1 MNSLRTKQ
9 VLKGALV
16 ILFAVS
22 TSVPQWT
29 VYGESISSE
38 SESRE
43 VETTETT
50 DAGNETKSSTSQTET
65 NTETTAETS
74 VTSTDQET
82 TATTDN
88 QQTDEA
94 TATETPND
102 KSSSAKVSDK
112 ENGTEND
119 DIGKGENF
127 NGKKYLNYFGKQMT
141 DILNGPVD
149 EINARLIGL
158 VLSELFG
165 KDYGVD
171 KEIIKHLIA
180 TYLLYDIAFSKN
192 SVLMSMLGGTD
203 DGTTPTENTG
213 FYPNTKQLHQ
223 TVLNKQDGKMMD
235 VYAYYVDQGSDKT
248 VMIHGGFRGNWN
260 NGIVTEEYNDF
271 YKAGYNLLFVDS
283 RATGNSGGDY
293 VTYGQYE
300 SDDVLYWI
308 NQEVRERPSQ
318 KILLY
323 GGSMGAATM
332 MSVLAKDIPVNVKGI
347 IENCGFASIDEQ
359 LRFTYSQ
366 TVVPALPPAI
376 KNQLDIIGDQE
387 HEDLFMGLLKQY
399 YFDQEMHLDPTAA
412 LPTIGMSGSLPKL
425 IIHGTADDVVPVS
438 NAQKLYELAGGYK
451 DLLLV
456 EGAGHGKAQEVDHAA
471 YTKHVTDFLKVVFHD
486 QINVKYVDENN
497 KSLLKD
503 QDEIWLYGAYGE
515 NYVTEQKTFEGYEL
529 ANVEGPTEGVFNETT
544 PTIIYHYKKIPVVPP
559 KKQDPAENADNK
571 GKDEPRDDQSSD
583 DTLPIQMTVKVQKK
597 TDAKK
602 ECCRK
607 LGKRNIRFSF
617 IQVDFYLLARLSH
630 GFGEEREGK

>member
-1 MNSLRTKQ
+1 MRTKQ

-16 ILFAVS
+16 VLFAVS
-22 TSVPQWT
+22 TNVPQWS
-29 VYGESISSE
+29 VYGESIFSE
-38 SESRE
+38 SGSRE

-50 DAGNETKSSTSQTET
+50 DARNETKSSTSQTET
-65 NTETTAETS
+65 STETTAETS

-376 KNQLDIIGDQE
+376 KNQLDIIWDQE

-529 ANVEGPTEGVFNETT
+529 ANVEGPTEGVFNETA

-597 TDAKK
+597 TDTKK
-602 ECCRK
+602 GMLPKTGEKKHSLLIYSGGFLSAITIITWIWRRK
-607 LGKRNIRFSF
+607 RG
-617 IQVDFYLLARLSH
+617 
-630 GFGEEREGK
+630 

>member
-1 MNSLRTKQ
+1 M
-9 VLKGALV
+9 LKGALV
-16 ILFAVS
+16 VLFAVS
-22 TSVPQWT
+22 TNVPQWS
-29 VYGESISSE
+29 VYGESIFSE
-38 SESRE
+38 SGSRE

-50 DAGNETKSSTSQTET
+50 DARNETKSSTSQTET
-65 NTETTAETS
+65 STETTAETS

-597 TDAKK
+597 TDTKK
-602 ECCRK
+602 GMLPKTGEKKHSLLIYSGGFLSASTIITWIWRRK
-607 LGKRNIRFSF
+607 RG
-617 IQVDFYLLARLSH
+617 
-630 GFGEEREGK
+630 

>member
-1 MNSLRTKQ
+1 MNRLRTKQ

-16 ILFAVS
+16 VLFAVS
-22 TSVPQWT
+22 TNVPQWS
-29 VYGESISSE
+29 VYGESIFSE
-38 SESRE
+38 SGSRE

-50 DAGNETKSSTSQTET
+50 DARNETKSSTSQTET
-65 NTETTAETS
+65 STETTAETS

-248 VMIHGGFRGNWN
+248 VIIHGGFRGNWN

-503 QDEIWLYGAYGE
+503 QDEIRLYGAYGE

-544 PTIIYHYKKIPVVPP
+544 PTIIYHYKKIPIVPP

-597 TDAKK
+597 TDTKK
-602 ECCRK
+602 GMLPKTGEKKHSLLIYSGGFLSASTIITWIWRRK
-607 LGKRNIRFSF
+607 RG
-617 IQVDFYLLARLSH
+617 
-630 GFGEEREGK
+630 

>member
-1 MNSLRTKQ
+1 MNRLRTKQ

-16 ILFAVS
+16 VLFAVS
-22 TSVPQWT
+22 TNVPQWS
-29 VYGESISSE
+29 VYGESIFSE
-38 SESRE
+38 SGSRE

-50 DAGNETKSSTSQTET
+50 DARNETKSSTSQTET
-65 NTETTAETS
+65 STETTAETS

-438 NAQKLYELAGGYK
+438 NAQKLYELVGGYK

-529 ANVEGPTEGVFNETT
+529 ANVEGPTEGVFNETA

-597 TDAKK
+597 TDTKK
-602 ECCRK
+602 GMLPKTGEKKHSLLIYSGGFLSASTIITWIWRRK
-607 LGKRNIRFSF
+607 RG
-617 IQVDFYLLARLSH
+617 
-630 GFGEEREGK
+630 

>member
-1 MNSLRTKQ
+1 MNRLRTKQ

-16 ILFAVS
+16 VLFAVS
-22 TSVPQWT
+22 TNVPQWS
-29 VYGESISSE
+29 VYGESIFSE
-38 SESRE
+38 SGSRE

-50 DAGNETKSSTSQTET
+50 DARNETKSSTSQTET
-65 NTETTAETS
+65 STETTAETS

-94 TATETPND
+94 TATKTPND

-203 DGTTPTENTG
+203 DGTTPTESTG

-235 VYAYYVDQGSDKT
+235 VYAYYVDQGSDKI

-283 RATGNSGGDY
+283 RATGNSRGDY

-503 QDEIWLYGAYGE
+503 QDEIRLYGAYGE

-597 TDAKK
+597 TDTKK
-602 ECCRK
+602 GMLPKTGEKKHSLLIYSGGFLSASTIITWIWRRK
-607 LGKRNIRFSF
+607 RG
-617 IQVDFYLLARLSH
+617 
-630 GFGEEREGK
+630 

>member
-1 MNSLRTKQ
+1 MNRLRTKQ

-16 ILFAVS
+16 VLFAVS
-22 TSVPQWT
+22 TNVPQWS
-29 VYGESISSE
+29 VYGESIFSE
-38 SESRE
+38 SGSRE

-50 DAGNETKSSTSQTET
+50 DARNETKSSTSQTET
-65 NTETTAETS
+65 STETTAETS

-260 NGIVTEEYNDF
+260 NGIFTEEYNDF

-529 ANVEGPTEGVFNETT
+529 ANVEGPTEGVFNETA
-544 PTIIYHYKKIPVVPP
+544 PTIIYHHKKIPVVPP

-597 TDAKK
+597 TDTKK
-602 ECCRK
+602 GMLPKTGEKKHSLLIYSGGFLSASTIITWIWRRK
-607 LGKRNIRFSF
+607 RG
-617 IQVDFYLLARLSH
+617 
-630 GFGEEREGK
+630 

>member
-1 MNSLRTKQ
+1 M
-9 VLKGALV
+9 LKGALV
-16 ILFAVS
+16 VLFAVS
-22 TSVPQWT
+22 TNVPQWS
-29 VYGESISSE
+29 VYGESIFSE
-38 SESRE
+38 SGSRE

-50 DAGNETKSSTSQTET
+50 DARNETKSSTSQTET
-65 NTETTAETS
+65 STETTAETS

-529 ANVEGPTEGVFNETT
+529 ANVEGPTEGVFNETA
-544 PTIIYHYKKIPVVPP
+544 PTIIYHYKIIPVVPP

-597 TDAKK
+597 TDTKK
-602 ECCRK
+602 GMLPKTGEKKHSLLIYSGGFLSASTIITWIWRRK
-607 LGKRNIRFSF
+607 RG
-617 IQVDFYLLARLSH
+617 
-630 GFGEEREGK
+630 

>member
-1 MNSLRTKQ
+1 M
-9 VLKGALV
+9 LKGALV
-16 ILFAVS
+16 VLFAVS
-22 TSVPQWT
+22 TNVPQWS
-29 VYGESISSE
+29 VYGESIFSE
-38 SESRE
+38 SGSRE

-50 DAGNETKSSTSQTET
+50 DARNETKSSTSQTET
-65 NTETTAETS
+65 STETTAETS

-94 TATETPND
+94 TATKTPND

-213 FYPNTKQLHQ
+213 FYTNTKQLHQ

-235 VYAYYVDQGSDKT
+235 VYAYYIDQGSDKT

-456 EGAGHGKAQEVDHAA
+456 EVAGHGKAQEVDHAA

-503 QDEIWLYGAYGE
+503 QDEIRLYGAYGE

-597 TDAKK
+597 TDTKK
-602 ECCRK
+602 GMLPKTGEKKHSLLIYSGGFLSASTIITWIWRRK
-607 LGKRNIRFSF
+607 RG
-617 IQVDFYLLARLSH
+617 
-630 GFGEEREGK
+630 

>member
-1 MNSLRTKQ
+1 M
-9 VLKGALV
+9 LKGALV
-16 ILFAVS
+16 VLFAVS
-22 TSVPQWT
+22 TNVPQWS
-29 VYGESISSE
+29 VYGESIFSE
-38 SESRE
+38 SGSRE

-50 DAGNETKSSTSQTET
+50 DARNETKSSTSQTET
-65 NTETTAETS
+65 STETTAETS

-127 NGKKYLNYFGKQMT
+127 NGKKYLNYYGKQMT

-376 KNQLDIIGDQE
+376 KNQLDIIWDQE

-529 ANVEGPTEGVFNETT
+529 ANVEGPTEGVFNETA

-559 KKQDPAENADNK
+559 KKQDPVENADNK

-597 TDAKK
+597 TDTKK
-602 ECCRK
+602 GMLPKTGEKKHSLLIYSGGFLSASTIITWIWRRK
-607 LGKRNIRFSF
+607 RG
-617 IQVDFYLLARLSH
+617 
-630 GFGEEREGK
+630 

>member
-1 MNSLRTKQ
+1 MERVSFPNRDLGRSKPRKQ
-9 VLKGALV
+9 LML
-16 ILFAVS
+16 
-22 TSVPQWT
+22 
-29 VYGESISSE
+29 
-38 SESRE
+38 
-43 VETTETT
+43 
-50 DAGNETKSSTSQTET
+50 ETKSSTSQTET
-65 NTETTAETS
+65 STETTAETS

-529 ANVEGPTEGVFNETT
+529 ANVEGPTEGVFNETA

-583 DTLPIQMTVKVQKK
+583 DMLPIQMTVKVQKK
-597 TDAKK
+597 TDTKK
-602 ECCRK
+602 GMLPKTGEKKHSLLIYSGGFLSASTIITWIWRRK
-607 LGKRNIRFSF
+607 RG
-617 IQVDFYLLARLSH
+617 
-630 GFGEEREGK
+630 

>member
-1 MNSLRTKQ
+1 M
-9 VLKGALV
+9 LKGALV
-16 ILFAVS
+16 VLFAVS
-22 TSVPQWT
+22 TNVPQWS
-29 VYGESISSE
+29 VYGESIFSE
-38 SESRE
+38 SGSRE

-50 DAGNETKSSTSQTET
+50 DARNETKSSTSQTET
-65 NTETTAETS
+65 STETTAETS

-438 NAQKLYELAGGYK
+438 NAQKLYELAGRYK

-529 ANVEGPTEGVFNETT
+529 ANVEGPTEGVFNETA

-597 TDAKK
+597 TDTKK
-602 ECCRK
+602 GMLPKTGEK
-607 LGKRNIRFSF
+607 KHS
-617 IQVDFYLLARLSH
+617 LLIYSGGFLSASTIITWIW
-630 GFGEEREGK
+630 

>member
-1 MNSLRTKQ
+1 MNRLRTKQ

-16 ILFAVS
+16 VLFAVS
-22 TSVPQWT
+22 TNVPQWS
-29 VYGESISSE
+29 VYGESIFSE
-38 SESRE
+38 SGSRE

-50 DAGNETKSSTSQTET
+50 DARNETKSSTSQTET
-65 NTETTAETS
+65 STETTAETS

-94 TATETPND
+94 TATKTPND

-503 QDEIWLYGAYGE
+503 QDEIRLYGAYGE

-583 DTLPIQMTVKVQKK
+583 DTLPIQMTVKVQKR
-597 TDAKK
+597 TDTKK
-602 ECCRK
+602 EMLPKTGEKKHSLLIYSGGFLSASTIITWIWRRK
-607 LGKRNIRFSF
+607 RG
-617 IQVDFYLLARLSH
+617 
-630 GFGEEREGK
+630 

>member
-1 MNSLRTKQ
+1 MNRLRTKQ

-16 ILFAVS
+16 VLFAVS
-22 TSVPQWT
+22 TNVPQWS
-29 VYGESISSE
+29 VYGESIFSE
-38 SESRE
+38 SGSRE

-50 DAGNETKSSTSQTET
+50 DARNETKSSTSQTET
-65 NTETTAETS
+65 STETTAETS

-94 TATETPND
+94 TATKTPND

-213 FYPNTKQLHQ
+213 FYTNTKQLHQ

-503 QDEIWLYGAYGE
+503 QDEIRLYGAYGE

-583 DTLPIQMTVKVQKK
+583 DTLPLQMTVKVQKK
-597 TDAKK
+597 TDTKK
-602 ECCRK
+602 GMLPKTGEKKHSLLIYSGGFLSASTIITWIWRRK
-607 LGKRNIRFSF
+607 RG
-617 IQVDFYLLARLSH
+617 
-630 GFGEEREGK
+630 

>member
-1 MNSLRTKQ
+1 M
-9 VLKGALV
+9 LKGALV
-16 ILFAVS
+16 VLFAVS
-22 TSVPQWT
+22 TNVPQWS
-29 VYGESISSE
+29 VYGESIFSE
-38 SESRE
+38 SGSRE

-50 DAGNETKSSTSQTET
+50 DARNETKSSTSQTET
-65 NTETTAETS
+65 STETTAETS

-94 TATETPND
+94 TATKTPND

-165 KDYGVD
+165 KDYDVD

-235 VYAYYVDQGSDKT
+235 VYAYYVYQGSDKT

-412 LPTIGMSGSLPKL
+412 LPTIVMSGSLPKL

-503 QDEIWLYGAYGE
+503 QDEIRLYGAYGE

-597 TDAKK
+597 TDTKK
-602 ECCRK
+602 GMLPKTGEKKHSLLIYSGGFLSASTIITWIWRRK
-607 LGKRNIRFSF
+607 RG
-617 IQVDFYLLARLSH
+617 
-630 GFGEEREGK
+630 

>member
-1 MNSLRTKQ
+1 M
-9 VLKGALV
+9 LKGALAV
-16 ILFAVS
+16 LFAVS
-22 TSVPQWT
+22 TNVPQWS
-29 VYGESISSE
+29 VYGESIFSE
-38 SESRE
+38 SGSRE

-50 DAGNETKSSTSQTET
+50 DARNETKSSTSQTET
-65 NTETTAETS
+65 STETTAETS

-88 QQTDEA
+88 QQTEEA
-94 TATETPND
+94 TATKMSND
-102 KSSSAKVSDK
+102 ESSSAKVSDK

-503 QDEIWLYGAYGE
+503 QDEIRLYGAYGE

-597 TDAKK
+597 TDTKK
-602 ECCRK
+602 GMLPKTGEKKHSLLIYSGGFLSASTIITWIWRRK
-607 LGKRNIRFSF
+607 RG
-617 IQVDFYLLARLSH
+617 
-630 GFGEEREGK
+630 

>member
-1 MNSLRTKQ
+1 MNRLRTKQ

-16 ILFAVS
+16 VLFAVS
-22 TSVPQWT
+22 TNVPQWS
-29 VYGESISSE
+29 VYGESIFSE
-38 SESRE
+38 SGSRE

-50 DAGNETKSSTSQTET
+50 DARNETKSSTSQTET
-65 NTETTAETS
+65 STETTAETS

-94 TATETPND
+94 TATKTPND

-112 ENGTEND
+112 ENGAEND

-158 VLSELFG
+158 LLSELFG

-235 VYAYYVDQGSDKT
+235 VYAYYVDQGSDKI

-503 QDEIWLYGAYGE
+503 QDEIRLYGAYGE

-597 TDAKK
+597 TDTKK
-602 ECCRK
+602 GMLPKTGEKKHSLLIYSGGFLSASTIITWIWRRK
-607 LGKRNIRFSF
+607 RG
-617 IQVDFYLLARLSH
+617 
-630 GFGEEREGK
+630 

>member
-1 MNSLRTKQ
+1 MNRLRTKQ

-16 ILFAVS
+16 VLFAVS
-22 TSVPQWT
+22 TNVPQWS
-29 VYGESISSE
+29 VYGESIFSE
-38 SESRE
+38 SGSRE

-50 DAGNETKSSTSQTET
+50 DARNETKSSTSQTET
-65 NTETTAETS
+65 STETTAETS

-82 TATTDN
+82 TATTNN

-223 TVLNKQDGKMMD
+223 TVLNKQDSKMMD

-293 VTYGQYE
+293 VTHGQYE

-412 LPTIGMSGSLPKL
+412 LPTIGMSSSLPKL

-503 QDEIWLYGAYGE
+503 QDEIRLYGAYGE

-597 TDAKK
+597 TDTKK
-602 ECCRK
+602 GMLPKTGEKKHSLLIYSDGFLSASTIITWIWRRK
-607 LGKRNIRFSF
+607 RG
-617 IQVDFYLLARLSH
+617 
-630 GFGEEREGK
+630 

>member
-1 MNSLRTKQ
+1 MNRLRTKQ

-16 ILFAVS
+16 VLFAVS
-22 TSVPQWT
+22 TNVPQWS
-29 VYGESISSE
+29 VYGESIFSE
-38 SESRE
+38 SGSRE

-50 DAGNETKSSTSQTET
+50 DARNETKSSTSQTET
-65 NTETTAETS
+65 STETTAETS

-529 ANVEGPTEGVFNETT
+529 ANVEGPTEGVFNETA

-597 TDAKK
+597 TDIKK
-602 ECCRK
+602 GMLPKTGEKKHSLLIYSGGFLSASTIITWIWRRK
-607 LGKRNIRFSF
+607 RG
-617 IQVDFYLLARLSH
+617 
-630 GFGEEREGK
+630 

>member
-1 MNSLRTKQ
+1 MNRLRTKQ

-16 ILFAVS
+16 VLFAVS
-22 TSVPQWT
+22 TNVPQWS
-29 VYGESISSE
+29 VYGESIFSE
-38 SESRE
+38 SGSRE

-50 DAGNETKSSTSQTET
+50 DARNETKSSTSQTET
-65 NTETTAETS
+65 STETTAETS

-323 GGSMGAATM
+323 GDSMGAATM

-529 ANVEGPTEGVFNETT
+529 ANVEGPTEGVFNETA

-597 TDAKK
+597 TDTKK
-602 ECCRK
+602 GMLPKTGEKKHSLLIYSGGFLSASTIITWIWRRK
-607 LGKRNIRFSF
+607 RG
-617 IQVDFYLLARLSH
+617 
-630 GFGEEREGK
+630 

>member
-1 MNSLRTKQ
+1 M
-9 VLKGALV
+9 LKGALV
-16 ILFAVS
+16 VLFAVS
-22 TSVPQWT
+22 TNVPQWS
-29 VYGESISSE
+29 VYGESIFSE
-38 SESRE
+38 SGSRE

-50 DAGNETKSSTSQTET
+50 DARNETKSSTSQTET
-65 NTETTAETS
+65 STETTAETS

-260 NGIVTEEYNDF
+260 NGIFTEEYNDF

-529 ANVEGPTEGVFNETT
+529 ANVEGPTEGVFNETA
-544 PTIIYHYKKIPVVPP
+544 PTIIYHHKKIPVVPP

-597 TDAKK
+597 TDTKK
-602 ECCRK
+602 GMLPKTGEKKHSLLIYSGGFLSASTIITWIWRRK
-607 LGKRNIRFSF
+607 RG
-617 IQVDFYLLARLSH
+617 
-630 GFGEEREGK
+630 

>member
-1 MNSLRTKQ
+1 M
-9 VLKGALV
+9 LKGALV
-16 ILFAVS
+16 VLFAVS
-22 TSVPQWT
+22 TNVPQWS
-29 VYGESISSE
+29 VYGESIFSE
-38 SESRE
+38 SGSRE

-50 DAGNETKSSTSQTET
+50 DARNETKSSTSQTET
-65 NTETTAETS
+65 STETTAETS

-82 TATTDN
+82 TATTYN

-529 ANVEGPTEGVFNETT
+529 ANVEGPTEGVFNETA

-597 TDAKK
+597 TDTKK
-602 ECCRK
+602 GMLPKTGEKKHSLLIYSGGFLSASTIITWIWRRK
-607 LGKRNIRFSF
+607 RG
-617 IQVDFYLLARLSH
+617 
-630 GFGEEREGK
+630 

>member
-1 MNSLRTKQ
+1 MNRLRTKQ

-16 ILFAVS
+16 VLFAVS
-22 TSVPQWT
+22 TNVPQWS
-29 VYGESISSE
+29 VYGESILSE
-38 SESRE
+38 SGSRE

-50 DAGNETKSSTSQTET
+50 DARNETKSSTSQTET
-65 NTETTAETS
+65 STETTAETS

-503 QDEIWLYGAYGE
+503 QDEIRLYGAYGE

-597 TDAKK
+597 TDTKK
-602 ECCRK
+602 GMLPKTGEKKHSLLIYSGGFLSASTIITWIWRRK
-607 LGKRNIRFSF
+607 RG
-617 IQVDFYLLARLSH
+617 
-630 GFGEEREGK
+630 

>member
-1 MNSLRTKQ
+1 MNRLRTKQ

-16 ILFAVS
+16 VLFAVS
-22 TSVPQWT
+22 TNVPQWS
-29 VYGESISSE
+29 VYGESIFSE
-38 SESRE
+38 SGSRE

-50 DAGNETKSSTSQTET
+50 DARNETKSSTSQTET
-65 NTETTAETS
+65 STETTAETS

-293 VTYGQYE
+293 VTHGQYE

-529 ANVEGPTEGVFNETT
+529 ANVEGPTEGVFNETA

-597 TDAKK
+597 TDTKK
-602 ECCRK
+602 GMLPKTGEKKHSLLIYSGGFLSASTIITWIWRRK
-607 LGKRNIRFSF
+607 RG
-617 IQVDFYLLARLSH
+617 
-630 GFGEEREGK
+630 

>member
-1 MNSLRTKQ
+1 MNRLRTKQ

-16 ILFAVS
+16 VLFAVS
-22 TSVPQWT
+22 TNVPQWS
-29 VYGESISSE
+29 VYGESIFSE
-38 SESRE
+38 SGSRE

-50 DAGNETKSSTSQTET
+50 DARNETKSSTSQTET
-65 NTETTAETS
+65 STETTAETS

-387 HEDLFMGLLKQY
+387 HKDLFMGLLKQY

-503 QDEIWLYGAYGE
+503 QDEIRLYGAYGE

-597 TDAKK
+597 TDTKK
-602 ECCRK
+602 GMLPKTGEKKHSLLIYSGEFLSASTIITWIWRRK
-607 LGKRNIRFSF
+607 RG
-617 IQVDFYLLARLSH
+617 
-630 GFGEEREGK
+630 

>member
-1 MNSLRTKQ
+1 M
-9 VLKGALV
+9 LKGALV
-16 ILFAVS
+16 VLFAVS
-22 TSVPQWT
+22 TNVPQWS
-29 VYGESISSE
+29 VYGESIFSE
-38 SESRE
+38 SGSRE

-50 DAGNETKSSTSQTET
+50 DARNETKSSTSQTET
-65 NTETTAETS
+65 STETTAETS

-94 TATETPND
+94 TATKTPND

-158 VLSELFG
+158 VLRELFG

-503 QDEIWLYGAYGE
+503 QDEIRLYGAYGE

-597 TDAKK
+597 TDTKK
-602 ECCRK
+602 GMLPKTGEKKHSLLIYSGGFLSASTIITWIWRRK
-607 LGKRNIRFSF
+607 RG
-617 IQVDFYLLARLSH
+617 
-630 GFGEEREGK
+630 

>member
-1 MNSLRTKQ
+1 M
-9 VLKGALV
+9 LKGALV
-16 ILFAVS
+16 VLFAVS
-22 TSVPQWT
+22 TNVPQWS
-29 VYGESISSE
+29 VYGASIFSE
-38 SESRE
+38 SGSRE

-50 DAGNETKSSTSQTET
+50 DARNETKSSTSQTET
-65 NTETTAETS
+65 STETTAETS

-94 TATETPND
+94 TATKTPND

-503 QDEIWLYGAYGE
+503 QDEIRLYGAYGE

-597 TDAKK
+597 TDTKK
-602 ECCRK
+602 GMLPKTGEKKHSLLIYSGGFLSASTIITWIWRRK
-607 LGKRNIRFSF
+607 RG
-617 IQVDFYLLARLSH
+617 
-630 GFGEEREGK
+630 

>member
-1 MNSLRTKQ
+1 ML
-9 VLKGALV
+9 
-16 ILFAVS
+16 
-22 TSVPQWT
+22 
-29 VYGESISSE
+29 
-38 SESRE
+38 
-43 VETTETT
+43 
-50 DAGNETKSSTSQTET
+50 ETKSSTSQTET
-65 NTETTAETS
+65 STETTAETS

-94 TATETPND
+94 TATKTPND

-271 YKAGYNLLFVDS
+271 YKARYNLLFVDS

-503 QDEIWLYGAYGE
+503 QDEIRLYGAYGE

-597 TDAKK
+597 TDTKK
-602 ECCRK
+602 GMLPKTGEKKHSLLIYSGGFLSASTIITWIWRRK
-607 LGKRNIRFSF
+607 RG
-617 IQVDFYLLARLSH
+617 
-630 GFGEEREGK
+630 

>member
-1 MNSLRTKQ
+1 MNRLRTKQ

-16 ILFAVS
+16 VLFAVS
-22 TSVPQWT
+22 TNVPQWS
-29 VYGESISSE
+29 VYGESIFSE
-38 SESRE
+38 SGSRE

-50 DAGNETKSSTSQTET
+50 DARNETKSSTSQTET
-65 NTETTAETS
+65 STETTAETS

-366 TVVPALPPAI
+366 TVVTALPPAI

-529 ANVEGPTEGVFNETT
+529 ANVEGPTEGVFNETA

-597 TDAKK
+597 TDTKK
-602 ECCRK
+602 GMLPKTGEKKHSLLIYSGGFLSASTIITWIWRRK
-607 LGKRNIRFSF
+607 RG
-617 IQVDFYLLARLSH
+617 
-630 GFGEEREGK
+630 

>member
-1 MNSLRTKQ
+1 MRTKQ

-16 ILFAVS
+16 VLFAVS
-22 TSVPQWT
+22 TNVPQWS
-29 VYGESISSE
+29 VYGESIFSE
-38 SESRE
+38 SGSRE

-50 DAGNETKSSTSQTET
+50 DARNETKSSTSQTET
-65 NTETTAETS
+65 STETTAETS

-94 TATETPND
+94 TATKTPND

-235 VYAYYVDQGSDKT
+235 VYAYYVDQGSDKI

-425 IIHGTADDVVPVS
+425 IIHGTADDVVPLS

-503 QDEIWLYGAYGE
+503 QDEIRLYGAYGE

-597 TDAKK
+597 TDTKK
-602 ECCRK
+602 GMLPKTGEKKHSLLIYSGGFLSASTIITWIWRRK
-607 LGKRNIRFSF
+607 RG
-617 IQVDFYLLARLSH
+617 
-630 GFGEEREGK
+630 

>member
-1 MNSLRTKQ
+1 MRTKQ

-16 ILFAVS
+16 VLFAVS
-22 TSVPQWT
+22 TNVPQWS
-29 VYGESISSE
+29 VYGESIFSE
-38 SESRE
+38 SGSRE
-43 VETTETT
+43 VETTKTT
-50 DAGNETKSSTSQTET
+50 DARNETKSSTSQTET
-65 NTETTAETS
+65 STETTAETS

-503 QDEIWLYGAYGE
+503 QDEIRLYGAYGE

-597 TDAKK
+597 TDTKK
-602 ECCRK
+602 GMLPKTGEKKHSLLIYSGGFLSASTIITWIWRRK
-607 LGKRNIRFSF
+607 RG
-617 IQVDFYLLARLSH
+617 
-630 GFGEEREGK
+630 

>member
-1 MNSLRTKQ
+1 MNRLRTKQ

-16 ILFAVS
+16 VLFAVS
-22 TSVPQWT
+22 TNVPQWS
-29 VYGESISSE
+29 VYGESIFSE
-38 SESRE
+38 SGSRE

-50 DAGNETKSSTSQTET
+50 DARNETKSSTSQTET
-65 NTETTAETS
+65 STETMAETS

-248 VMIHGGFRGNWN
+248 VIIHGGFRGNWN

-503 QDEIWLYGAYGE
+503 QDEIRLYGAYGE

-597 TDAKK
+597 TDTKK
-602 ECCRK
+602 GMLPKTGEKKHSLLIYSGGFLSASTIITWIWRRK
-607 LGKRNIRFSF
+607 RG
-617 IQVDFYLLARLSH
+617 
-630 GFGEEREGK
+630 

>member
-1 MNSLRTKQ
+1 MNRLRTKQ

-16 ILFAVS
+16 VLFAVS
-22 TSVPQWT
+22 TNVPQWS
-29 VYGESISSE
+29 VYGESIFSE
-38 SESRE
+38 SGSRE

-50 DAGNETKSSTSQTET
+50 DARNETKSSTSQTET
-65 NTETTAETS
+65 STETTAETS

-94 TATETPND
+94 TATKTPND

-112 ENGTEND
+112 ENGAEND

-235 VYAYYVDQGSDKT
+235 VYAYYVDQGSDKI

-503 QDEIWLYGAYGE
+503 QDEIRLYGAYGE

-597 TDAKK
+597 TDTKK
-602 ECCRK
+602 GMLPKTGEKKHSLLIYSGGFLSASTIITWIWRRK
-607 LGKRNIRFSF
+607 RG
-617 IQVDFYLLARLSH
+617 
-630 GFGEEREGK
+630 

>member
-1 MNSLRTKQ
+1 MRTKQ

-16 ILFAVS
+16 VLFAVS
-22 TSVPQWT
+22 TNVPQWS
-29 VYGESISSE
+29 VYGESIFSE
-38 SESRE
+38 SGSRE

-50 DAGNETKSSTSQTET
+50 DARNETKSSTSQTET
-65 NTETTAETS
+65 STETTAETS

-94 TATETPND
+94 TATKTPND

-503 QDEIWLYGAYGE
+503 QDEIRLYEAYGE

-597 TDAKK
+597 TDTKK
-602 ECCRK
+602 GMLPKTGEKKHSLLIYSGGFLSASTIITWIWRRK
-607 LGKRNIRFSF
+607 RG
-617 IQVDFYLLARLSH
+617 
-630 GFGEEREGK
+630 

>member
-1 MNSLRTKQ
+1 MNRLRTKQ

-16 ILFAVS
+16 VLFAVS
-22 TSVPQWT
+22 TNVPQWS
-29 VYGESISSE
+29 VYGESIFSE
-38 SESRE
+38 SGSRE

-50 DAGNETKSSTSQTET
+50 DARNETKSSTSQTET
-65 NTETTAETS
+65 STETTAETS

-127 NGKKYLNYFGKQMT
+127 NGKIYLNYFGKQMT

-597 TDAKK
+597 TDTKK
-602 ECCRK
+602 GMLPKTGEKKHSLLIYSGGFLSASTIITWIWRRK
-607 LGKRNIRFSF
+607 RG
-617 IQVDFYLLARLSH
+617 
-630 GFGEEREGK
+630 

>member
-1 MNSLRTKQ
+1 MNRLRTKQ

-16 ILFAVS
+16 VLFAVS
-22 TSVPQWT
+22 TNVPQWS
-29 VYGESISSE
+29 VYGESIFSE
-38 SESRE
+38 SGSRE

-50 DAGNETKSSTSQTET
+50 DARNETKSSTSQTET
-65 NTETTAETS
+65 STETTAETS

-94 TATETPND
+94 TATKTPND

-366 TVVPALPPAI
+366 TVVPALLPAI

-399 YFDQEMHLDPTAA
+399 YFDQEIHLDPTAA

-503 QDEIWLYGAYGE
+503 QDEIRLYGAYGE

-597 TDAKK
+597 TDTKK
-602 ECCRK
+602 GMLPKTGEKKHSLLIYSGGFLSASTIITWIWRRK
-607 LGKRNIRFSF
+607 RG
-617 IQVDFYLLARLSH
+617 
-630 GFGEEREGK
+630 

>member
-1 MNSLRTKQ
+1 M
-9 VLKGALV
+9 LKGALV
-16 ILFAVS
+16 VLFAVS
-22 TSVPQWT
+22 TNVPQWS
-29 VYGESISSE
+29 VYGESILSE
-38 SESRE
+38 SGSRE

-50 DAGNETKSSTSQTET
+50 DARNETKSSTSQTET
-65 NTETTAETS
+65 STETTAETS

-597 TDAKK
+597 TDTKK
-602 ECCRK
+602 GMLPKTGEKKHSLLIYSGGFLSASTIITWIWRRK
-607 LGKRNIRFSF
+607 RG
-617 IQVDFYLLARLSH
+617 
-630 GFGEEREGK
+630 

>member
-1 MNSLRTKQ
+1 MNRLRTKQ

-16 ILFAVS
+16 VLFAVS
-22 TSVPQWT
+22 TNVPQWS
-29 VYGESISSE
+29 VYGASIFSE
-38 SESRE
+38 SGSRE

-50 DAGNETKSSTSQTET
+50 DARNETKSSTSQTET
-65 NTETTAETS
+65 STETTAETS

-94 TATETPND
+94 TATKTPND

-503 QDEIWLYGAYGE
+503 QDEIRLYGAYGE

-597 TDAKK
+597 TDTKK
-602 ECCRK
+602 GMLPKTGEKKHSLLIYSGGFLSASTIITWIWRRK
-607 LGKRNIRFSF
+607 RG
-617 IQVDFYLLARLSH
+617 
-630 GFGEEREGK
+630 

>member
-1 MNSLRTKQ
+1 MNRLRTKQ

-16 ILFAVS
+16 VLFAVS
-22 TSVPQWT
+22 TNVPQWS
-29 VYGESISSE
+29 VYGESIFSE
-38 SESRE
+38 SGSRE

-50 DAGNETKSSTSQTET
+50 DARNETKSSTSQTET
-65 NTETTAETS
+65 STETTAETS

-94 TATETPND
+94 TATKTPND

-235 VYAYYVDQGSDKT
+235 VYAYYVDQGSDKI

-503 QDEIWLYGAYGE
+503 QDEIRLYGAYGE

-529 ANVEGPTEGVFNETT
+529 ANIEGPTEGVFNETT

-597 TDAKK
+597 TDTKK
-602 ECCRK
+602 GMLPKTGEKKHSLLIYSGGFLSASTIITWIWRRK
-607 LGKRNIRFSF
+607 RG
-617 IQVDFYLLARLSH
+617 
-630 GFGEEREGK
+630 

>member
-1 MNSLRTKQ
+1 MRTKQ

-16 ILFAVS
+16 VLFAVS
-22 TSVPQWT
+22 TNVPQWS
-29 VYGESISSE
+29 VYGESIFSE
-38 SESRE
+38 SGSRE

-50 DAGNETKSSTSQTET
+50 DARNETKSSTSQTET
-65 NTETTAETS
+65 STETTAETS
-74 VTSTDQET
+74 VTSTNQET

-88 QQTDEA
+88 QQTEEA
-94 TATETPND
+94 TATKTSND
-102 KSSSAKVSDK
+102 ESSSAKVSDK

-141 DILNGPVD
+141 EILNGPAED
-149 EINARLIGL
+149 IKSKLIKLL
-158 VLSELFG
+158 VTELAVN
-165 KDYGVD
+165 DYGVD

-203 DGTTPTENTG
+203 DGTTPAENTG

-366 TVVPALPPAI
+366 TVVPALSDAI

-497 KSLLKD
+497 ESLLKD
-503 QDEIWLYGAYGE
+503 QDEIQLYGAYGE

-529 ANVEGPTEGVFNETT
+529 ANVEGPTEGVFNETI
-544 PTIIYHYKKIPVVPP
+544 PTIIYHYKKIPVAPP
-559 KKQDPAENADNK
+559 KKQDPIENADNK
-571 GKDEPRDDQSSD
+571 GKNEPRDDQSSD
-583 DTLPIQMTVKVQKK
+583 DTQPIQMTVKVQKK
-597 TDAKK
+597 TDTKK
-602 ECCRK
+602 RMLPKTGEKKHSLLIYSGGFLSASTIITWIWRRK
-607 LGKRNIRFSF
+607 RG
-617 IQVDFYLLARLSH
+617 
-630 GFGEEREGK
+630 

>member
-1 MNSLRTKQ
+1 M
-9 VLKGALV
+9 LKGALV
-16 ILFAVS
+16 VLFAVS
-22 TSVPQWT
+22 TNVPQWS
-29 VYGESISSE
+29 VYGESIFSE
-38 SESRE
+38 SGSRE

-50 DAGNETKSSTSQTET
+50 DARNETKSSTSQTET
-65 NTETTAETS
+65 STETTAETS

-213 FYPNTKQLHQ
+213 FHPNTKQLHQ

-486 QINVKYVDENN
+486 QINVKHVDENN

-529 ANVEGPTEGVFNETT
+529 ANVEGPTEGVFNETA

-597 TDAKK
+597 TDTKK
-602 ECCRK
+602 GMLPKTGEKKHSLLIYSGGFLSASTIITWIWRRK
-607 LGKRNIRFSF
+607 RG
-617 IQVDFYLLARLSH
+617 
-630 GFGEEREGK
+630 